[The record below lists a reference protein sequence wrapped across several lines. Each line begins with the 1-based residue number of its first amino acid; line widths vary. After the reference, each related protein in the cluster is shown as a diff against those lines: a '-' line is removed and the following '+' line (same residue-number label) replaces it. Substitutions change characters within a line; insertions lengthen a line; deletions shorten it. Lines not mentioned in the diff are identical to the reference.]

1 MASTVNFIEALMKEA
16 DASSGYRT
24 GSGMRRLKWLLFGAL
39 AAIVVGFATVLDD
52 DDYLHIPAMLKG
64 PSDHYLH
71 LAAFLAL
78 SCVALL
84 GERRWGAIVICLMLL
99 AAGLEFAQIYIPSRN
114 ANFGDLGFSLLG
126 VCAGSAFAL
135 LLNRLMPYSRQI
147 GNDYTG
153 QKNEWR

>member
-24 GSGMRRLKWLLFGAL
+24 GSGMRNLKWSLFSAL
-39 AAIVVGFATVLDD
+39 TAIVMGFATVLDD

-71 LAAFLAL
+71 LAGFLTL
-78 SCVALL
+78 SCVAVL
-84 GERRWGAIVICLMLL
+84 GERRWAAIVLCLMLL
-99 AAGLEFAQIYIPSRN
+99 AAGLEFAQVFIPGRG
-114 ANFGDLGFSLLG
+114 ANFGDLSFSLLG
-126 VCAGSAFAL
+126 VCAGSAIAL

-147 GNDYTG
+147 GNDYSG
-153 QKNEWR
+153 QKNERR